1 MIQPIVWQKKIVI
14 FAQNW
19 PCWLGCLLPVNLP
32 VQAAYVTKDMSALYP
47 QHAHWLSPLSE
58 FEDMREVPEMW
69 MDYVILGSGSHDICG
84 LS

>member
-1 MIQPIVWQKKIVI
+1 MAKEDFYFHSKLALLVRLSRGSE
-14 FAQNW
+14 FASASRLRHQ
-19 PCWLGCLLPVNLP
+19 GYVGPV
-32 VQAAYVTKDMSALYP
+32 P
-47 QHAHWLSPLSE
+47 QHAHWLSLLSE